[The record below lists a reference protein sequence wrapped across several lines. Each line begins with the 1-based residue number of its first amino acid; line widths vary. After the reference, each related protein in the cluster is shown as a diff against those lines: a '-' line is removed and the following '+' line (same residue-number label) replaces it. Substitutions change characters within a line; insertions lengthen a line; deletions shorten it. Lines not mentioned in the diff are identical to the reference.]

1 MLTDS
6 GFAYT
11 LATGCLPQPNPILPS
26 GAAEAGQTTTKLLK
40 ASCHGGDTFL
50 QKDGILSS
58 PGNPADEWK
67 VVAGRA
73 VCWSPTEAKRPQQPL
88 R

>member
-1 MLTDS
+1 MLTVP

-11 LATGCLPQPNPILPS
+11 LATDGLPQPNPILPS
-26 GAAEAGQTTTKLLK
+26 GAAEAEKTTTKGLK

-50 QKDGILSS
+50 QVDSILSS
-58 PGNPADEWK
+58 AGNPGDEWK
-67 VVAGRA
+67 VVGAG
-73 VCWSPTEAKRPQQPL
+73 CWSPTEAKRPQQPL